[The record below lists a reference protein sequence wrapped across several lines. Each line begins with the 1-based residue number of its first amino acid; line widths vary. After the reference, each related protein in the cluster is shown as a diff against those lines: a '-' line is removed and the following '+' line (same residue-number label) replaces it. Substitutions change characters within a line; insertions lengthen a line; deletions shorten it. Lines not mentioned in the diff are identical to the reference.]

1 MDLPLPMKPPKP
13 RLRTRFKFWFDR
25 WIGPVSTLVV
35 SVALVLALLQIGDV
49 VSTLRCRAIVSSRV
63 SEISDRIDAV
73 TARIV
78 VASIADDQVKVI
90 QLSQELNDLV
100 DQLEPAIEDRNKAAR
115 EC

>member
-1 MDLPLPMKPPKP
+1 MVLPPPKV
-13 RLRTRFKFWFDR
+13 RLATRVKFWVDR
-25 WIGPVSTLVV
+25 WVGPFSTCLLA
-35 SVALVLALLQIGDV
+35 VALILALLQIGDL
-49 VSTLRCRAIVSSRV
+49 VSTLRCRAIVSSQV

-78 VASIADDQVKVI
+78 VASIANDEVKII
-90 QLSQELNDLV
+90 QLSQELNELV